1 MYSGRWL
8 AQSGATRLEG
18 DSMIIKKRF
27 TQWVKSF
34 QNQWSEKQY
43 IRAGLTFILPLA
55 VLALLVAFII
65 LTVTMVFNFL
75 RRYYAQI
82 LFAAFAICV
91 FIAWLDKRKTQ
102 NIDLKRKEQEV
113 RERQD
118 YSDRLEAART
128 KDTTYTMQAKILFSV
143 VRELGPLGI
152 VPPATLSNI
161 YSPGRIISKAGGTVN
176 VSLYLL
182 QKDCETVDTDLLKHT
197 LQTKIDQRLQAGEFP
212 GIPEQHVYRGRV
224 YSGFVVDTVRDS
236 LGGFVEVYTALV
248 NDAYCRYLERRNLN
262 SSILLPSVDRRD
274 MDY

>member
-43 IRAGLTFILPLA
+43 IRAGLTFLLPLA

-65 LTVTMVFNFL
+65 LAVTVVFNFL

-91 FIAWLDKRKTQ
+91 FIAWQDKRKTQ
-102 NIDLKRKEQEV
+102 NIDLKRKEQEI

-128 KDTTYTMQAKILFSV
+128 KDTTYTMQAKIL
-143 VRELGPLGI
+143 
-152 VPPATLSNI
+152 LSNI